1 MACNKNK
8 IENFEARL
16 KKIAKLKA
24 ALEEHMQANKEVDS
38 STISISNA
46 QYENKVNIV
55 EGKVRR
61 VVAVQ
66 GDEIVPVKNNPNT
79 INNVLDELDSNS
91 LNTPKVL
98 PGDFVEV
105 QFIENDYWANNKD
118 KVEEAWM
125 EAPLYLV
132 DKDGTRVDLLESYK
146 ETNIDTHARKAI
158 YEALQEG
165 KKVEL
170 QVESKMPNF
179 NNIRIGGMPVFFS
192 VEEQLKMH
200 TFRDIDGN
208 FITAS
213 PEESKPILLV
223 ASGIGNENSPLKWN
237 PGDLNYLNPKI
248 QEAIIGDL
256 GEPKRLPQ
264 LDHRGQVFSLS
275 LTPEGKYSYIK
286 LSTRSLSNKAYEY
299 VLNELKNNRS
309 ENIKHIIGNNTYNE
323 TAHKDPKFLS
333 IETVPTIVD
342 ALDPEKDKD
351 LTFIN
356 FYSPKH
362 DKAVRITSEEFNKGL
377 NKEQFTF
384 FF

>member
-132 DKDGTRVDLLESYK
+132 DKE
-146 ETNIDTHARKAI
+146 
-158 YEALQEG
+158 
-165 KKVEL
+165 
-170 QVESKMPNF
+170 
-179 NNIRIGGMPVFFS
+179 FS
-192 VEEQLKMH
+192 
-200 TFRDIDGN
+200 F
-208 FITAS
+208 
-213 PEESKPILLV
+213 
-223 ASGIGNENSPLKWN
+223 
-237 PGDLNYLNPKI
+237 
-248 QEAIIGDL
+248 
-256 GEPKRLPQ
+256 
-264 LDHRGQVFSLS
+264 
-275 LTPEGKYSYIK
+275 
-286 LSTRSLSNKAYEY
+286 
-299 VLNELKNNRS
+299 
-309 ENIKHIIGNNTYNE
+309 
-323 TAHKDPKFLS
+323 
-333 IETVPTIVD
+333 
-342 ALDPEKDKD
+342 
-351 LTFIN
+351 
-356 FYSPKH
+356 
-362 DKAVRITSEEFNKGL
+362 
-377 NKEQFTF
+377 
-384 FF
+384 